1 MIIDLFI
8 YVLQGIV
15 NVLLA
20 PLSVLGFGIDIALK
34 IGVVQGFIK
43 VVAYLFPWSELSPLI
58 SFIVAMFVFRGV
70 VALIKTIWDLLP
82 IL

>member
-20 PLSVLGFGIDIALK
+20 PLSVLGFGIDVVLK

-43 VVAYLFPWSELSPLI
+43 VVAYLFPWAELSPLI
-58 SFIVAMFVFRGV
+58 SFIIAMFVFRGV

>member
-1 MIIDLFI
+1 MIINLFI

-20 PLSVLGFGIDIALK
+20 PLSVLNFGINVALK

-43 VVAYLFPWSELSPLI
+43 VVSYLFPWAELSPLV
-58 SFIVAMFVFRGV
+58 SFIVAMFVFRSV